1 LPAKRIGGLT
11 DSFPRLIEPLGPFE
25 HDPDMAVAV
34 SGGPDSLALTLLLA
48 DWLST
53 RGGRLFAITVDH
65 GLRPESAAEAQQVS
79 AWLAGRPGVSHHILE
94 WLGPKP
100 KSGVQAAARMAR
112 YGLMTDFCRAHGILH
127 LCLGHHLGDQWETY
141 SMRAERGGTE
151 HGLSGMS
158 GIRPWRGVRLL
169 RPLLPVSKGDLTTYL
184 GGRGQP
190 WIEDPSNSNA
200 DFERVRARAEPA
212 PSGPAAIITM
222 SQTGNIRRRWETA
235 AAALLAQSLTIHAEG
250 YALLHTEAFHK
261 VTPDSMLAFGWVLQ
275 SIGGTDYMAPA
286 TRRNTALAVIR
297 VPEWP
302 GFTLGGCEVLA
313 APGEKG
319 ERFLV
324 CRDWGAIRER
334 RSAAPGD
341 RFSWDHRFDIRI
353 DPDLPSQPAH
363 TVAKLGERGVQWL
376 GRHWQSLA
384 GHPIPE
390 PARKALPALWVGN
403 EPVAAPYLGF
413 GSGMKAR
420 FRPQQAVTSCGFT
433 VAY

>member
-1 LPAKRIGGLT
+1 LNGRLE
-11 DSFPRLIEPLGPFE
+11 DRFPRLIEPLGPFE
-25 HDPDMAVAV
+25 RNPDIAVAV

-48 DWLST
+48 DWLAA

-65 GLRPESAAEAQQVS
+65 GLRPESAGEARQVS
-79 AWLAGRPGVSHHILE
+79 AWLAGRPRISHHILE

-100 KSGVQAAARMAR
+100 KTGIQAAARIAR
-112 YGLMTDFCRAHGILH
+112 YGLMTDFCRAHGIPH
-127 LCLGHHLGDQWETY
+127 LCLGHHIGDQWETY
-141 SMRAERGGTE
+141 SMRAARGGTE

-169 RPLLPVSKGDLTTYL
+169 RPLLPVAKSALTAYL
-184 GGRGQP
+184 EERGQG
-190 WIEDPSNSNA
+190 WIEDASNSNPE
-200 DFERVRARAEPA
+200 FERVRARAKPT
-212 PSGPAAIITM
+212 PDDPAAIIVM
-222 SQTGNIRRRWETA
+222 SQTGNIRKRWEA
-235 AAALLAQSLTIHAEG
+235 NSAALLAQSVTVQAAG
-250 YALLHTEAFHK
+250 YALLQTEAFHK
-261 VTPDSMLAFGWVLQ
+261 ATPDSMLAFGWVLQ

-286 TRRNTALAVIR
+286 TRRDTALAVIR

-302 GFTLGGCEVLA
+302 GFTLGGCEVFA

-319 ERFLV
+319 ARFLV

-341 RFSWDHRFDIRI
+341 RFSWDHRFEVQL
-353 DPDLPSQPAH
+353 DPDLPSEPVH

-376 GRHWQSLA
+376 GRHWRSLA

-403 EPVAAPYLGF
+403 EPVAVPQLGF
-413 GSGMKAR
+413 GAGMKAR
-420 FRPQQAVTSCGFT
+420 FRPQQPATSCGFT